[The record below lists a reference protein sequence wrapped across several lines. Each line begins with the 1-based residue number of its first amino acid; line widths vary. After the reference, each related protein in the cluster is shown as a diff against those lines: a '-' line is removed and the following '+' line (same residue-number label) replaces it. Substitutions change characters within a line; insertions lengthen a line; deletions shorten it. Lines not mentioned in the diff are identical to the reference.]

1 MLALLPELWLQVE
14 VVSSRWFSPCEKK
27 IKKKK
32 FLLNSKKL
40 FSIGQWSLRVIK
52 GSRATKNPVSILGLA
67 ELPWWN
73 RRKQESKDHFDHINI
88 RPTIRAAKAAVMLN
102 KTRHTHRGFPAYKNP
117 PQKKK
122 ITTTVCLF
130 MASNTIVTFGNS
142 RSLSQPIIFKCVPPQ
157 RLDVSQE
164 NPRVRSEAF
173 SWNTKMFCYF
183 KASEDIPVSF
193 FAFGTSFALPCMWKT
208 LDTKMIFQCPVF
220 VLKGQPP
227 TVSSCW
233 SCLCS
238 GCWCGLLCAAA
249 DAYTPLWYCMNL
261 CFCGERYQ
269 HTTEVQVCRN
279 ATV

>member
-27 IKKKK
+27 IKKNK

-40 FSIGQWSLRVIK
+40 FSVGQWSLRVIK

-122 ITTTVCLF
+122 ITTTVYLF
-130 MASNTIVTFGNS
+130 MASNTIVTFCNL
-142 RSLSQPIIFKCVPPQ
+142 RSLSQPIIFKCVPSKGSMRARKTPEGFRSFQ
-157 RLDVSQE
+157 LKHENVSL
-164 NPRVRSEAF
+164 F
-173 SWNTKMFCYF
+173 
-183 KASEDIPVSF
+183 
-193 FAFGTSFALPCMWKT
+193 
-208 LDTKMIFQCPVF
+208 
-220 VLKGQPP
+220 
-227 TVSSCW
+227 
-233 SCLCS
+233 
-238 GCWCGLLCAAA
+238 
-249 DAYTPLWYCMNL
+249 
-261 CFCGERYQ
+261 
-269 HTTEVQVCRN
+269 
-279 ATV
+279 

>member
-27 IKKKK
+27 IKKNK

-40 FSIGQWSLRVIK
+40 FSVGQWGLRVIK

-122 ITTTVCLF
+122 ITTTVYLF
-130 MASNTIVTFGNS
+130 MASNTIVTFCNL
-142 RSLSQPIIFKCVPPQ
+142 RSLSQPIIFMYPPKA
-157 RLDVSQE
+157 RWEPGKPPSV
-164 NPRVRSEAF
+164 SEAF
-173 SWNTKMFCYF
+173 SWNTKMFRYF
-183 KASEDIPVSF
+183 KASKDIPVSF
-193 FAFGTSFALPCMWKT
+193 FAFRTSFALPCMWKT
-208 LDTKMIFQCPVF
+208 LDTNMIFQCSVF

-233 SCLCS
+233 SCSCFD
-238 GCWCGLLCAAA
+238 CWCGLPCAAD
-249 DAYTPLWYCMNL
+249 DAYTWLWYCMNL

-269 HTTEVQVCRN
+269 HTTEVQVYRN